1 MVGYKELKSL
11 QGRIILITGASS
23 GMGEQIAYQAAKK
36 GAIVIGC
43 ARRIEKLE
51 EVVATCRRISGNDA
65 YAFQVDVSIPN
76 QIERVVEKVESS
88 IGPIDVL
95 VNDAGFG
102 LMKEALDFD
111 MAIAER
117 MFRVNVLGLMYMS
130 KYVALHM
137 AERRRGAIINIAS
150 IAGKIATPKASVYS
164 ATKFA
169 VLGYSNALRLELKPL
184 GISVLTV
191 NPGPVR
197 TDFFD
202 IADESGHYLDSIGAL
217 SLNPEI
223 VAEKVVK
230 SIGTSKRE
238 LNLPEYMQLAHHLYE
253 LCPRLGDYLA
263 GGIFNKK

>member
-1 MVGYKELKSL
+1 MVGYKELKIL
-11 QGRIILITGASS
+11 QGRIVLITGASS

-202 IADESGHYLDSIGAL
+202 IADESGHHSERESFTNPYSKVNVTGAPAQ
-217 SLNPEI
+217 S
-223 VAEKVVK
+223 
-230 SIGTSKRE
+230 
-238 LNLPEYMQLAHHLYE
+238 
-253 LCPRLGDYLA
+253 
-263 GGIFNKK
+263 

>member
-1 MVGYKELKSL
+1 MTHMLFK
-11 QGRIILITGASS
+11 
-23 GMGEQIAYQAAKK
+23 
-36 GAIVIGC
+36 
-43 ARRIEKLE
+43 
-51 EVVATCRRISGNDA
+51 
-65 YAFQVDVSIPN
+65 VDVSIPN

-184 GISVLTV
+184 GISV
-191 NPGPVR
+191 
-197 TDFFD
+197 DCK
-202 IADESGHYLDSIGAL
+202 SGTRKNRFL
-217 SLNPEI
+217 
-223 VAEKVVK
+223 
-230 SIGTSKRE
+230 
-238 LNLPEYMQLAHHLYE
+238 
-253 LCPRLGDYLA
+253 
-263 GGIFNKK
+263 

>member
-1 MVGYKELKSL
+1 M
-11 QGRIILITGASS
+11 ITGASS

-130 KYVALHM
+130 KYVASYG
-137 AERRRGAIINIAS
+137 R
-150 IAGKIATPKASVYS
+150 TKAWRDYQHCIDCREDC
-164 ATKFA
+164 
-169 VLGYSNALRLELKPL
+169 NA
-184 GISVLTV
+184 
-191 NPGPVR
+191 
-197 TDFFD
+197 
-202 IADESGHYLDSIGAL
+202 
-217 SLNPEI
+217 
-223 VAEKVVK
+223 
-230 SIGTSKRE
+230 
-238 LNLPEYMQLAHHLYE
+238 
-253 LCPRLGDYLA
+253 
-263 GGIFNKK
+263 

>member
-1 MVGYKELKSL
+1 MLFRS
-11 QGRIILITGASS
+11 
-23 GMGEQIAYQAAKK
+23 
-36 GAIVIGC
+36 
-43 ARRIEKLE
+43 
-51 EVVATCRRISGNDA
+51 
-65 YAFQVDVSIPN
+65 
-76 QIERVVEKVESS
+76 
-88 IGPIDVL
+88 
-95 VNDAGFG
+95 
-102 LMKEALDFD
+102 LDFD

-230 SIGTSKRE
+230 SIGTSRRE

>member
-1 MVGYKELKSL
+1 MVGYKELKNL
-11 QGRIILITGASS
+11 QGRIVLITGASS

-197 TDFFD
+197 TDFLILPMSQD
-202 IADESGHYLDSIGAL
+202 ITLIQSGRFLLTRKSLPKKSSNRSELLEES
-217 SLNPEI
+217 
-223 VAEKVVK
+223 
-230 SIGTSKRE
+230 
-238 LNLPEYMQLAHHLYE
+238 
-253 LCPRLGDYLA
+253 
-263 GGIFNKK
+263 

>member
-1 MVGYKELKSL
+1 MVGYKELKNL
-11 QGRIILITGASS
+11 QGRIVLITGASS

-202 IADESGHYLDSIGAL
+202 IADESGHYLQSGRFL
-217 SLNPEI
+217 LTRKSLP
-223 VAEKVVK
+223 KK
-230 SIGTSKRE
+230 SSNRSE
-238 LNLPEYMQLAHHLYE
+238 LLEE
-253 LCPRLGDYLA
+253 S
-263 GGIFNKK
+263 